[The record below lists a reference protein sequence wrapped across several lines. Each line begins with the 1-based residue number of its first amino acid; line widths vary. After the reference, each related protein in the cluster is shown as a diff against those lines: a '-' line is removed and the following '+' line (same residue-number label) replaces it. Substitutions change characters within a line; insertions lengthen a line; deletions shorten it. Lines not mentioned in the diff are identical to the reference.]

1 MHTPESSLLL
11 LCLVQVVSAALGFL
25 LSNQSSHP
33 EQSNE
38 TESYHEQKDWNL
50 KDLKSYDQLLAL
62 DELFSLLISVS
73 NSLVCIK

>member
-11 LCLVQVVSAALGFL
+11 LCLVQVVSATLGFL

-38 TESYHEQKDWNL
+38 TVSYHEQKDWNL

-62 DELFSLLISVS
+62 DELFSLLISAS

>member
-1 MHTPESSLLL
+1 VT
-11 LCLVQVVSAALGFL
+11 
-25 LSNQSSHP
+25 
-33 EQSNE
+33 
-38 TESYHEQKDWNL
+38 YHEQKDWNS

>member
-11 LCLVQVVSAALGFL
+11 LCLVQVVSATLGFL
-25 LSNQSSHP
+25 LSNQSLHP
-33 EQSNE
+33 EQSKKHV
-38 TESYHEQKDWNL
+38 TYHEQKDWNS